1 MESQISTPHQKA
13 LHINLDQTT
22 YGTFAEIGAGQ
33 EVAHWFFRVGGA
45 AGTIAKTMS
54 AYDMTVS
61 DAIYGPTERYV
72 SRKRLTSMLDQ
83 EFAKLQGRLREKR
96 GESTRFFVFADTVA
110 ARSFSRRDDCHGW
123 LGVRFQPKPQDEPS
137 QIIIHVSLID
147 GENIQQQ
154 EALGIIG
161 VNLVY
166 GALTQFDHPTELIQS
181 LLDNL
186 TRERVEVDMIEF
198 SGPHFKD
205 IDNRL
210 MSLQLV
216 QQGLTNAAMFT
227 ADGHVVQPAEFLYK
241 KCILVER
248 GSFRP
253 ITHVTTDMLRCALAQ
268 FIQEPKAKGENVVV
282 LMEMTLHKLTDGD
295 RIDNRDFL
303 DRADMLC
310 ALGKNVLI
318 SNYFEFHRL
327 ASYLFRHTKK
337 MIGIVLGVP
346 TLKEVFEEKYYQ
358 TLEGG
363 ILESFGRLFR
373 NDLRMF
379 VYPYQDPATKSIIT
393 AGNLRVEPHLR
404 HLYAYLTENHFIQ
417 GLRDIDEKHLPIFS
431 REALAKIIAGDPAWE
446 QMVPDEVAHII
457 KERKLF
463 GYHG

>member
-1 MESQISTPHQKA
+1 METQISTPHQKA
-13 LHINLDQTT
+13 LFINLDQTT

-166 GALTQFDHPTELIQS
+166 GALTKFDHPTELIQS

-198 SGPHFKD
+198 SGPHFRQ

-216 QQGLTNAAMFT
+216 QQGLTNAA
-227 ADGHVVQPAEFLYK
+227 
-241 KCILVER
+241 
-248 GSFRP
+248 
-253 ITHVTTDMLRCALAQ
+253 
-268 FIQEPKAKGENVVV
+268 
-282 LMEMTLHKLTDGD
+282 
-295 RIDNRDFL
+295 
-303 DRADMLC
+303 
-310 ALGKNVLI
+310 
-318 SNYFEFHRL
+318 
-327 ASYLFRHTKK
+327 
-337 MIGIVLGVP
+337 
-346 TLKEVFEEKYYQ
+346 
-358 TLEGG
+358 
-363 ILESFGRLFR
+363 
-373 NDLRMF
+373 
-379 VYPYQDPATKSIIT
+379 
-393 AGNLRVEPHLR
+393 
-404 HLYAYLTENHFIQ
+404 
-417 GLRDIDEKHLPIFS
+417 
-431 REALAKIIAGDPAWE
+431 
-446 QMVPDEVAHII
+446 
-457 KERKLF
+457 
-463 GYHG
+463 